1 MNKEGENLNAF
12 SKAIRQLRQGFSIRS
27 AASEDVGKLI
37 IKKNS
42 FRSSSECGNTINFKR
57 KSTLLFLKGIC
68 CLGYIILCASLKRM
82 CS

>member
-1 MNKEGENLNAF
+1 MYKEGENLNAF

-37 IKKNS
+37 KTNS
-42 FRSSSECGNTINFKR
+42 LDLLQNMATP
-57 KSTLLFLKGIC
+57 STSNENLNGIC
-68 CLGYIILCASLKRM
+68 CLGYLILCASLKRL